1 MRNYAAL
8 TTYELEKL
16 HSSFMDDLMECD
28 TDEQLDAIQEE
39 LDQIQD
45 ELDYRESLEKEE
57 DDYEEE

>member
-16 HSSFMDDLMECD
+16 QSSFMDDLMECE

-45 ELDYRESLEKEE
+45 ELEYRDSLEEWE
-57 DDYEEE
+57 D